1 MEVGEPA
8 GSPSDMEVVERHAM
22 FGGEMLTFTHLS
34 ASCGFAMRC
43 RAFTPP
49 GFSSEAPATWPCLVA
64 LGGLTASEVNFATKV
79 ATVQRAAAER
89 GLVVIFPDTS
99 PRGQQDDPHPLLGEG
114 ASYYVD
120 ATEAGWG
127 NWKMFSYVTKDLP
140 DLVVS
145 SFRGDR
151 ARIGIM
157 GHSMG
162 GQGAIVAFLRSDAFV
177 SCSAFAPVSNPSAI
191 GPGTAPAW
199 RAFSEY
205 LGGGDAEA
213 PDDAPWRD
221 AWRSYDACELLK
233 RYDGPPKK
241 LLVDQGAADPKLK
254 VLGSERLKDAA
265 NDKVQLTYRLQE
277 GYDHELGCFVAS
289 FAEEHVHYHADAVAP
304 RSALAALRAFLYV

>member
-1 MEVGEPA
+1 
-8 GSPSDMEVVERHAM
+8 MEVVERHAM

-89 GLVVIFPDTS
+89 GLVVIFPDAS
-99 PRGQQDDPHPLLGEG
+99 PLGQQDDPHPLLGEG

-140 DLVVS
+140 DLV
-145 SFRGDR
+145 R
-151 ARIGIM
+151 
-157 GHSMG
+157 
-162 GQGAIVAFLRSDAFV
+162 AIVAFLRSDAFV

-254 VLGSERLKDAA
+254 VLGSESGSKTRR
-265 NDKVQLTYRLQE
+265 TT
-277 GYDHELGCFVAS
+277 
-289 FAEEHVHYHADAVAP
+289 
-304 RSALAALRAFLYV
+304 RSS